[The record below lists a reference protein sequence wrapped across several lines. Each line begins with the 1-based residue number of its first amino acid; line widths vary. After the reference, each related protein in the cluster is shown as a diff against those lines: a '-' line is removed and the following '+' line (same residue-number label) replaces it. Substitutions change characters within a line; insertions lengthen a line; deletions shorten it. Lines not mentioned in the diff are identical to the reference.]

1 MLPSYSSQCSA
12 VLQIEEGKLKEKDF
26 DVLVEACKDL
36 VKQCEDK
43 ILETKNQLAE
53 MARNG
58 EPISSAARQKAILIN
73 FRGISGINA
82 ETTTTR
88 WHNLRFLHQ
97 HVQKST
103 TFQEDIGAWRIPND
117 SLKATPH
124 WHVEWTQVDDA
135 HLLAGVYK
143 HGFASWEAIQAVSSA
158 DHRSELSSRLNSHT
172 PSRTR
177 SSI

>member
-1 MLPSYSSQCSA
+1 
-12 VLQIEEGKLKEKDF
+12 
-26 DVLVEACKDL
+26 
-36 VKQCEDK
+36 
-43 ILETKNQLAE
+43 

-97 HVQKST
+97 HVQKNSV
-103 TFQEDIGAWRIPND
+103 FQEDPSAWRIPHD

-124 WHVEWTQVDDA
+124 WHVEWSAVDDA

-143 HGFASWEAIQAVSSA
+143 HGFASWEAIQAV
-158 DHRSELSSRLNSHT
+158 RSV
-172 PSRTR
+172 
-177 SSI
+177 